1 MAEITEL
8 RHTVRASTDMPGYV
22 DVLEG
27 SKPIL
32 CFWTWDAKTVVADG
46 DNATKVVFAGP
57 WHERIRVAL
66 TEVRSAMADATA
78 LWRTE
83 SRVDRK

>member
-22 DVLEG
+22 VVLEG
-27 SKPIL
+27 SKHIL
-32 CFWTWDAKTVVADG
+32 CFWTWNAKTLVADG
-46 DNATKVVFAGP
+46 DHATKVVFPGP
-57 WHERIRVAL
+57 WHERIRVPL
-66 TEVRSAMADATA
+66 TEARAAMADATA

-83 SRVDRK
+83 SRVDRE